1 MNRLQSYA
9 VDSLIPHGAPQPRSR
24 KPAPEPVPSEQST
37 YHVRRGSLAHLSV
50 RRCAPRQRSIRARFP
65 SRAQHDR
72 LCSRSPAA
80 SRETSM
86 RNPVVPFVLLYSP
99 LNLRLFT
106 TSAYEPCRDPLDQS
120 AVEAPGCEGD
130 AARRVASP
138 ALRRDLCRAGR
149 RCRDPAGTCTPD
161 ALCSDARPS
170 HPSDYQTPCPDGL
183 LGRAA
188 KLLNY
193 RGLIFAP
200 CRNPAGCCSG
210 LLQKGWQLVANDC
223 RARFLTG
230 ARFEAFRLVKKRPI
244 GTHTGAQKEA
254 AAGRLLCL
262 LGHVPRRE
270 RCPLPEKEVFH
281 VLGDQV
287 LRLLLPRHQAVLVQD
302 HLHPLFPELP
312 RVLRHVLVDALA
324 ELARPWRR
332 IEARQLF
339 PELRAHHR
347 APAFVRG
354 GRRRLRRGSAGIS
367 HAADCS

>member
-24 KPAPEPVPSEQST
+24 KPAPEPDPSEQST

-50 RRCAPRQRSIRARFP
+50 RRCAPRQRSTRAPFP
-65 SRAQHDR
+65 SRAQLDR

-80 SRETSM
+80 FRETSM
-86 RNPVVPFVLLYSP
+86 RNPVVPCVLLYSP

-120 AVEAPGCEGD
+120 AVEDPRCEGD
-130 AARRVASP
+130 AARRAAFP

-170 HPSDYQTPCPDGL
+170 QPSDYQTPCPDGV

-193 RGLIFAP
+193 RGLIFSP
-200 CRNPAGCCSG
+200 CRNPSGGCSG
-210 LLQKGWQLVANDC
+210 SLQKGWQLVANDC

-230 ARFEAFRLVKKRPI
+230 VQFDPSDRCKTSNRRHSGGRNNSVGSGTWLLGVTWSAGARTQAGAPPPPRKRSLPYAWRPGPAPPSATASG
-244 GTHTGAQKEA
+244 GTRSGSSSSALPRASTRPSTRSRRC
-254 AAGRLLCL
+254 AGR
-262 LGHVPRRE
+262 
-270 RCPLPEKEVFH
+270 
-281 VLGDQV
+281 
-287 LRLLLPRHQAVLVQD
+287 
-302 HLHPLFPELP
+302 
-312 RVLRHVLVDALA
+312 
-324 ELARPWRR
+324 ARPAMAANRG
-332 IEARQLF
+332 
-339 PELRAHHR
+339 
-347 APAFVRG
+347 PATLSG
-354 GRRRLRRGSAGIS
+354 TSSTSPCGRS
-367 HAADCS
+367 C